1 MRRERGGVFGVAR
14 GRFCLAEGAA
24 CPAPT
29 RPTLPPSSPSQLH
42 QLRMAPPPPTFAPA
56 HSGESVEV
64 VGLQGRD
71 GRTVSAAPRGLPSGA
86 RACPSVAL
94 LHRFTS
100 SARCAELQAAADAAR
115 TDAADARA
123 AAVKVEADLAS
134 LAAAYASLQA
144 HASSL
149 EGRVASLGAP
159 AGPVGASGASKK
171 WRREERA
178 GVGPGPGWA
187 GPTPLLPPSLQ
198 PTPPTS
204 SAASRKPPPRRRPL
218 LRTASTICWSAWA
231 R

>member
-1 MRRERGGVFGVAR
+1 MAR

-24 CPAPT
+24 RPAPT
-29 RPTLPPSSPSQLH
+29 RPTLPPLPVNCTSCAWRRRRPHLRSPTRAS
-42 QLRMAPPPPTFAPA
+42 RWKSWACK
-56 HSGESVEV
+56 
-64 VGLQGRD
+64 VGTD
-71 GRTVSAAPRGLPSGA
+71 GRCLSAAPRGLPSGA
-86 RACPSVAL
+86 RACPTVAL

-178 GVGPGPGWA
+178 GVGPGA
-187 GPTPLLPPSLQ
+187 GQGPRPSSLPPS
-198 PTPPTS
+198 
-204 SAASRKPPPRRRPL
+204 SRPRRRRAPHPGS
-218 LRTASTICWSAWA
+218 RRPGDGRC
-231 R
+231 